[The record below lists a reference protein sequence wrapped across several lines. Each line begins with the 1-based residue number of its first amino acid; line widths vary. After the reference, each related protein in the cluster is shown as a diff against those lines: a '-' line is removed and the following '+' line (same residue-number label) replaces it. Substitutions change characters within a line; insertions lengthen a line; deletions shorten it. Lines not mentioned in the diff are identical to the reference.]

1 MPKPP
6 VLKFREMI
14 RVLESLGFTE
24 ARQKGSHKF
33 FKHKDGRVTTVPCHK
48 GRDLA
53 TGIVRQIC
61 KDINISI
68 EDLKRKLD
76 E

>member
-1 MPKPP
+1 MKPP
-6 VLKFREMI
+6 FLKVREMI
-14 RVLESLGFTE
+14 RILESLGFYE
-24 ARQKGSHKF
+24 ARQKGSQKF
-33 FKHKDGRVTTVPCHK
+33 FKHRDGRVTTVPFHK

-61 KDINISI
+61 KDVNMAI
-68 EDLKRKLD
+68 EELKRILG